1 MPDKTETATLSAPM
15 KTFAIV
21 DVLRDADGP
30 LGVSEV
36 AEQLGYTRSTTYK
49 HLNTLLQSGYVTKS
63 TGNYQLTLQF
73 ADIGEHVK
81 SQAPIYHDTKP
92 QIDQISATTGES
104 AGLVIKCEKQ
114 IADVYHTAV
123 DDSPR
128 HVNSPCFHCSAPGK
142 AILAATDP
150 EAVDAILDHTGL
162 PAMTENTITD
172 RQTLTAELDNIRDR
186 GIAFERRE
194 QYPNVNCVAVP
205 IQDQSTTAA
214 VYVAGHAE
222 RLSGKRLQEDVP
234 GMILSAVRQL
244 NAEQI

>member
-1 MPDKTETATLSAPM
+1 MPNDTETATLSAPM
-15 KTFAIV
+15 KTLAIV
-21 DVLRDADGP
+21 EVLRDADGP
-30 LGVSEV
+30 RGVSAV

-63 TGNYQLTLQF
+63 TGDYQLTVQF

-81 SQAPIYHDTKP
+81 SQTSVYQDTKP

-104 AGLVIKCEKQ
+104 AGLVIKHEKQ

-142 AILAATDP
+142 AILAAT
-150 EAVDAILDHTGL
+150 ESEEVTTILDHTGL
-162 PAMTENTITD
+162 PALTENTITD
-172 RQTLTAELDNIRDR
+172 RETLIAELDNIRDR

-194 QYPNVNCVAVP
+194 QYPDVNCVAVP